1 MLNNTKNIFNIN
13 KKNKN
18 NKVFYTLLDKEQF
31 KYLKTKHS
39 YHIVNPSPWPLTASI
54 SSFMITSGD

>member
-1 MLNNTKNIFNIN
+1 MLNINNKKNIFNIN

-39 YHIVNPSPWPLTASI
+39 YHIVNPSP
-54 SSFMITSGD
+54 